1 MSAVEK
7 IRLLDSD
14 LPKIVL
20 SGPLSRSTT
29 YALHITGPVNV
40 QELDNLI
47 KILQLNRDWLRED
60 AAPPPDDEDHTR

>member
-47 KILQLNRDWLRED
+47 KILQLNRDWLRKD